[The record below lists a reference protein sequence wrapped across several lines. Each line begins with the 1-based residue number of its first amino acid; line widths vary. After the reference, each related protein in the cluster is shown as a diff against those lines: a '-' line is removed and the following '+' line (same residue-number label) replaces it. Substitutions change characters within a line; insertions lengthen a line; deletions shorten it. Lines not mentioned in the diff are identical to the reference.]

1 MNFIPRIL
9 QIVALIAVCV
19 KILILLD
26 LKWVIAVLIVSVVIE
41 IAIYL
46 FQKDSKEVELSENET
61 CNGNRPRS

>member
-26 LKWVIAVLIVSVVIE
+26 LKWVIAV
-41 IAIYL
+41 YL